1 MKTERNKSHWPSA
14 MAAGLLLAAAL
25 QASAQVPNLY
35 VRSLAAV
42 DYNNPDPNGPTQQVQ
57 TDNQVAFGPTF
68 PTLSGRSY
76 AAVLGGS
83 GSGSS
88 RADFGNLG
96 VYALASTSNPPGP
109 EDSAVRQ
116 SSSTAQSGWRD
127 SATVAGFDQY
137 TLVDIQISVVVD
149 VAAFSI
155 AASPNAN
162 TQAGLSFSAHS
173 REWCVATMVAL
184 CATGSAPLV
193 VGRNELSFVIQV
205 YGGSTVTF
213 GADMTAT
220 AVVATYS
227 PTTAFAS
234 SALVDAMNSGHSY
247 YTVLTPGA
255 TLTWASGHDYN
266 LAAVPEPA
274 TWAILLAGLGVL
286 GLRRRGA
293 R

>member
-1 MKTERNKSHWPSA
+1 MKAEHNKSHWPSA

-68 PTLSGRSY
+68 STLSGRSD

-83 GSGSS
+83 GSGRS

-109 EDSAVRQ
+109 ENSAVRQ

-137 TLVDIQISVVVD
+137 TLVDIQINVVVD

-155 AASPNAN
+155 AASPNPN
-162 TQAGLSFSAHS
+162 TQASLSFSAHS

-184 CATGSAPLV
+184 CATDSAPLV
-193 VGRNELSFVIQV
+193 VGRNELSFVIQG
-205 YGGSTVTF
+205 YGASTVTF

-227 PTTAFAS
+227 TTTAWAS
-234 SALVDAMNSGHSY
+234 SALVDSMNSGHSY

-255 TLTWASGHDYN
+255 TLNWASGNDYN

>member
-1 MKTERNKSHWPSA
+1 MKTGHNKSHWPSA
-14 MAAGLLLAAAL
+14 TVAGLLFAAAL

-68 PTLSGRSY
+68 PTLSGRSD

-96 VYALASTSNPPGP
+96 VSAQASTSNPAGP
-109 EDSAVRQ
+109 ENSAVRQ
-116 SSSTAQSGWRD
+116 SSSSAQSGWRD
-127 SATVAGFDQY
+127 SAVVLGFDQF
-137 TLVDIQISVVVD
+137 TLVDIQINVVID
-149 VAAFSI
+149 VASI
-155 AASPNAN
+155 SMAASPNAG
-162 TQAGLSFSAHS
+162 TQAALNFSTHS
-173 REWCVATMVAL
+173 RQWCAATVVTA
-184 CATGSAPLV
+184 CDTNATPLV
-193 VGRNELSFVIQV
+193 VGRNELSFVIQA

-213 GADMTAT
+213 GADMWAT
-220 AVVATYS
+220 ASVATYS

-234 SALVDAMNSGHSY
+234 SAQVSALNSAHSY

-255 TLTWASGHDYN
+255 TLDWASGHDFS
-266 LAAVPEPA
+266 LPAVPEPA
-274 TWAILLAGLGVL
+274 TWAILLGGLGVL
-286 GLRRRGA
+286 GLRRCGA

>member
-1 MKTERNKSHWPSA
+1 MKTGHNKSHWPSA
-14 MAAGLLLAAAL
+14 TVAGLLFAAAL

-68 PTLSGRSY
+68 PTLSGRSD

-83 GSGSS
+83 GSGRS

-96 VYALASTSNPPGP
+96 VYALASTSSPAGP
-109 EDSAVRQ
+109 ENSAVRQ
-116 SSSTAQSGWRD
+116 SSSSAQSGWRD
-127 SATVAGFDQY
+127 SAVVLGFDQF
-137 TLVDIQISVVVD
+137 TLVDIQINVVVD
-149 VAAFSI
+149 VASI
-155 AASPNAN
+155 SMAASPNAN
-162 TQAGLSFSAHS
+162 TQAALNFSTHS
-173 REWCVATMVAL
+173 RQWCAATVVTA
-184 CATGSAPLV
+184 CDTDATPLV
-193 VGRNELSFVIQV
+193 VGRNALSFVIQA

-234 SALVDAMNSGHSY
+234 SAQVSALNSAHSY

-255 TLTWASGHDYN
+255 TLDWASGHDFS
-266 LAAVPEPA
+266 LPAVPEPA
-274 TWAILLAGLGVL
+274 TWAILLGGLGVL